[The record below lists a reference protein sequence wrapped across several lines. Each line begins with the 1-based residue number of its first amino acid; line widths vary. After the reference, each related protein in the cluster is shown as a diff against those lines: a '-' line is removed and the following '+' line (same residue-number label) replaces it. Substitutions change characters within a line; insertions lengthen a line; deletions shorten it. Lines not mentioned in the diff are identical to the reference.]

1 MAEDPQPLTLQQRIA
16 ALNAAHIGRIPGDP
30 PRPSSNS
37 SHIVTPA
44 VPARRP
50 IAVKQHTVNNPP
62 ERIHGSIV
70 EQHNRVGNLPAPAPP
85 PPVRPAVATRKQP
98 PPLPQRNNS
107 LDEQPQPQQRTSI
120 ERTCPKV
127 TATRNKSTESA
138 SRVKAP
144 AWGECEL
151 PVLPP
156 RGTHAHAQSGNND
169 RPKHITRTSTT
180 PPMPTRT
187 STDVR
192 PPPPPQRPAL
202 PPRPPSHKN
211 EHDGAPL
218 RKIPPIPS
226 IEAVEK
232 AKKAA
237 FSFTQQHK
245 DHSPSHSQPDA
256 VPGRDRDIVPSV
268 VKVNVQLPMREH
280 RVQEPVV
287 ANHEQREN
295 MPFSA
300 MARVAHAFDHDALQH
315 SPMPPPVPLSSRPDL
330 SAIQATKP
338 GPLQRPSTTAN
349 GVAFERTNTGAIPS
363 SGSECLICR
372 DFSGPDHQA
381 TLFPRTQVTSLQS
394 LAHQLTSPF
403 PSATDKARAIF
414 TWLHHNISYD
424 VVSFFNNN
432 VKGSTPQS
440 TLQSGL
446 AVCEGYAALFTNLA
460 TYAGLESLVISGH
473 GKGYGFKPLTP
484 GSPLPPYSAS
494 HAWNAVKID
503 NGEWKLIDA
512 CWGAGHVQGA
522 GQPYIRKFSPECF
535 TMSNE
540 EFAVKHFPGNKD
552 HFFLPGGRRM
562 TWEEY
567 IVIDPA
573 CWPDMVE
580 GPTIFTNAK
589 EDYSIGEKTVCP
601 RSRRIDVKNN
611 TGMVR
616 FQFGLLCPHWSLAK
630 HTRKG
635 PPPVYIVSVNGV
647 DGRNKDHIPMEYY
660 PGGGNNSG
668 GGGGGHGGG
677 DTWLVDIPARQL
689 GAPGQ
694 TLTLF
699 AVTSFGDRQDARG
712 LTVREFREGK
722 GRVGMGFVGV
732 AAWELV

>member
-37 SHIVTPA
+37 SHIVTPP

-85 PPVRPAVATRKQP
+85 PPARPAIATRKQP

-107 LDEQPQPQQRTSI
+107 LDEQQQQQRRESVAGSSTTPS
-120 ERTCPKV
+120 ERPYAKV

-245 DHSPSHSQPDA
+245 DHSHLQPDTVT
-256 VPGRDRDIVPSV
+256 VPGRDTVTVPSV

-280 RVQEPVV
+280 RVQESV
-287 ANHEQREN
+287 ASNEEREN

-300 MARVAHAFDHDALQH
+300 TARVAHTHDHDALQH
-315 SPMPPPVPLSSRPDL
+315 SSVPPPVPLSSRPDV

-338 GPLQRPSTTAN
+338 SPRPSTTA
-349 GVAFERTNTGAIPS
+349 VAFENTGTIPS
-363 SGSECLICR
+363 TTTECLICR

-460 TYAGLESLVISGH
+460 TYAGLESFVISGH

-494 HAWNAVKID
+494 HAWNAIKID

-552 HFFLPGGRRM
+552 HFFLPGGRKM

-601 RSRRIDVKNN
+601 RSRRIDVRNN
-611 TGMVR
+611 NL
-616 FQFGLLCPHWSLAK
+616 FALLCPHWSLAK

-660 PGGGNNSG
+660 PGGDNNGG

-689 GAPGQ
+689 GVPGQ

-699 AVTSFGDRQDARG
+699 AITSFGDRQDARG